1 MVSCVC
7 VLEETCRTFRV
18 VTVPFLA
25 CVCMDVDSE
34 EDKGMVCSFCGGECE
49 GVLHTHCIHEHGI
62 LRNFK
67 K

>member
-1 MVSCVC
+1 MSDVQGSYCT
-7 VLEETCRTFRV
+7 L
-18 VTVPFLA
+18 PDA
-25 CVCMDVDSE
+25 CLCMDVDSE
-34 EDKGMVCSFCGGECE
+34 EDEGMVCSFCGGECE